1 MSEELIPST
10 ELSLFAEQCP
20 LGDES
25 PTTENVDNESV
36 VILDSDEQLIN
47 LLCSWDL
54 SSNALIQFNRC
65 GLKSVAILQMIH
77 SHDTDEIFNARE
89 LIADKIK
96 FRYSLQKWR
105 LENNFDMLTCCSGDR
120 TITNLSSI
128 RSWLSSASTPSTSP
142 NNEPNVE
149 EVLKETVAGNDIIKK
164 YENCGCLQESDQSA
178 IVRIIVDKLNLTYY
192 DAMLGALDANC
203 RHYYLINLLHAV
215 ITPPRVNKNIK
226 PSITDAQMDMM
237 VHLININNFQQK
249 LDELNESAHNEGLTL
264 QPRVFVVGESPQ
276 NLKKFYVCVDN
287 IKYKVGS
294 LIRAIDLVVKMFFV
308 FNIEY
313 SVKSKYVWIFLQRYI
328 YDISSKEK
336 FPKIENILNKLNNV
350 Q

>member
-1 MSEELIPST
+1 FKVAVVNDERHAKLNEIKQWLQHNIPEDICVSWKETSEDRIKELAKFGIQDIFKEWPRYFDSNGYQLIDIDFDT
-10 ELSLFAEQCP
+10 MFPGKSDLMF
-20 LGDES
+20 
-25 PTTENVDNESV
+25 NKIESV
-36 VILDSDEQLIN
+36 EEAITKELFPSLI
-47 LLCSWDL
+47 
-54 SSNALIQFNRC
+54 
-65 GLKSVAILQMIH
+65 K
-77 SHDTDEIFNARE
+77 
-89 LIADKIK
+89 
-96 FRYSLQKWR
+96 
-105 LENNFDMLTCCSGDR
+105 
-120 TITNLSSI
+120 
-128 RSWLSSASTPSTSP
+128 
-142 NNEPNVE
+142 
-149 EVLKETVAGNDIIKK
+149 
-164 YENCGCLQESDQSA
+164 
-178 IVRIIVDKLNLTYY
+178 DKLNLTYY
-192 DAMLGALDANC
+192 DAMLGAPDANC

-237 VHLININNFQQK
+237 VHLIDINNFQQK

-276 NLKKFYVCVDN
+276 NLKEFYVCVDN

-294 LIRAIDLVVKMFFV
+294 LIRAIDLVVKMSFV

-313 SVKSKYVWIFLQRYI
+313 SVKSKYVWVFLQRYI